1 MALWEKQYEE
11 KRKEKD
17 NMDEVGRWWND
28 LTAGLGISIMT
39 EFSFRINLE
48 ERAE

>member
-17 NMDEVGRWWND
+17 NMDEVGD
-28 LTAGLGISIMT
+28 GEMT
-39 EFSFRINLE
+39 WQQG
-48 ERAE
+48 